1 MAKGS
6 GVSFWSTE
14 NALKLTVAQLY
25 GYTNHFTVHF
35 KQAHLTVNEMMSQKG
50 CFKKE
55 IYWKKT
61 QKAIEEVLLMLFKLK
76 RAQSQD
82 FCSLR

>member
-1 MAKGS
+1 
-6 GVSFWSTE
+6 
-14 NALKLTVAQLY
+14 
-25 GYTNHFTVHF
+25 
-35 KQAHLTVNEMMSQKG
+35 MSQKG